1 MTSVVTPPARGPYRK
16 GIRRREEIVRSATEV
31 FAELGYAG
39 GSLRAIAERVG
50 TTSATL
56 IQHFG
61 SKDGLLAAVLENWSE
76 QTYEALESDLDG
88 LAYFIGLPGLMDF
101 HLEHRGLLELFITM
115 AAEASS
121 PNHPAAG
128 FIRQRYRQ
136 TMLDWGGY
144 LRCAV
149 AKGEVAPMTEQQIS
163 DEITAL
169 AAMADGLELRWLVD
183 PEIDLPGL
191 FNAYLGQAMARW
203 KTGLPSA

>member
-1 MTSVVTPPARGPYRK
+1 MTSVVTPPPRGPYRK

-61 SKDGLLAAVLENWSE
+61 SKDGLLAAVLEDWSE
-76 QTYEALESDLDG
+76 QTYHAVDRDLDG
-88 LAYFIGLPGLMDF
+88 LAYFTRLHRLMDF

-121 PNHPAAG
+121 PKHPAAE
-128 FIRQRYRQ
+128 FIRHRYRD
-136 TMLDWGGY
+136 TMTNWGGH

-149 AKGEVAPMTEQQIS
+149 ARGEVGPLSEQQV
-163 DEITAL
+163 DNEIIAL
-169 AAMADGLELRWLVD
+169 AGMADGLELRWLLD
-183 PEIDLPGL
+183 PQIDLPGL
-191 FNAYLGQAMARW
+191 FNAYLNQAITRW
-203 KTGLPSA
+203 KAGLPTG